1 MELQGKRIALGV
13 TGGVAAYKAAELVR
27 LLLKQGA
34 TVQVAMTDA
43 ATHFVTPVTFQALSG
58 QPVFT
63 DQWDAR
69 IGNNMAHIDLSREAD
84 ALLVAP
90 ASADFLAKVAHG
102 LADDLLSTLVLARD
116 CPLLVAP
123 AMNRQMWENPATRR
137 NVATLRADGVAVLG
151 PGCGDQACGETGL
164 GRMIEPEEIVAELI
178 AHFQP
183 KPLKG
188 RRLLLTAGPTF
199 EAIDPVRGITNLST
213 GKMGYAVARA
223 AREAGAEVTLVSGP
237 VALPCPYGVTR
248 IDVTSALQMRDAVLA
263 QTAGSDVFVAVAA
276 VADYRPAAPAEQ
288 KIKKDGGAPP
298 AIELTLNPDI
308 LAEAPAALRRLRG
321 GKPEARRIRREEAA
335 RQEDS
340 ADRRQPDPE
349 RFRRRRQHAGPVRR
363 RRPPSAAAR
372 AQDRTR
378 APSRR
383 AHRHPAGEKL
393 MHRIDVRIL
402 DARLKD
408 SPPHYATPGAAG
420 LDLRACIEAPLKIHP
435 GETMLIPTGIAIH
448 LADPGLA
455 AMILPRSGLG
465 HKHGIV
471 LGNLVGLIDSD
482 YQGEIMV
489 STWNRGKDSFT
500 LNPLD
505 RLAQLV
511 VVPVLQVAFNV
522 VDSFDASTRGAGGFG
537 STGKS

>member
-213 GKMGYAVARA
+213 GKMGYAITRA
-223 AREAGAEVTLVSGP
+223 AREAGADVTLVSGP

-308 LAEAPAALRRLRG
+308 LAEVAALPHPPLCVGFAAESQKLDEYAEKKRRAKKIPLIVGNLIQNGFGGDDNTLVLFDDDGRHPLPPAPKIDLARRL
-321 GKPEARRIRREEAA
+321 
-335 RQEDS
+335 
-340 ADRRQPDPE
+340 
-349 RFRRRRQHAGPVRR
+349 V
-363 RRPPSAAAR
+363 
-372 AQDRTR
+372 
-378 APSRR
+378 
-383 AHRHPAGEKL
+383 AHIATLLEK
-393 MHRIDVRIL
+393 
-402 DARLKD
+402 
-408 SPPHYATPGAAG
+408 
-420 LDLRACIEAPLKIHP
+420 
-435 GETMLIPTGIAIH
+435 
-448 LADPGLA
+448 
-455 AMILPRSGLG
+455 
-465 HKHGIV
+465 
-471 LGNLVGLIDSD
+471 N
-482 YQGEIMV
+482 
-489 STWNRGKDSFT
+489 
-500 LNPLD
+500 
-505 RLAQLV
+505 
-511 VVPVLQVAFNV
+511 
-522 VDSFDASTRGAGGFG
+522 
-537 STGKS
+537 